1 MTRNTNTKVVKG
13 STQALNDMKF
23 EIASELGLDNY
34 DQMDKGQL
42 TSRQNG
48 YIGGNITKRLVALG
62 EAALKNQTDSSIQAA
77 SGIKLDTPQ
86 D

>member
-1 MTRNTNTKVVKG
+1 MTQTNNKVVKG

-62 EAALKNQTDSSIQAA
+62 EAALKNQTDSAMKA
-77 SGIKLDTPQ
+77 TAGVTLDTPQ
-86 D
+86 S